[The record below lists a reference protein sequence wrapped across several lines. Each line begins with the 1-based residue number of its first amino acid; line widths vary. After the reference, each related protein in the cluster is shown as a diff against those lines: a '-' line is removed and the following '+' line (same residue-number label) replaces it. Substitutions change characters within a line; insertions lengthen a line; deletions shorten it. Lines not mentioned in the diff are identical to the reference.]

1 MLNLLEEGFNL
12 GLGVASV
19 ACAKVDDLVKDT
31 LEKVGVKPG
40 ENEDLK
46 AKLVEEGKAARE
58 KLSQSFKEHSEK
70 LGEYMPLSAKLDKI
84 LEKLDKLEADIT
96 ALKAD
101 K

>member
-19 ACAKVDDLVKDT
+19 TCSKVDDLVKDT

-40 ENEDLK
+40 EKEDLK

-70 LGEYMPLSAKLDKI
+70 LAEYMPLSAKLDKI
-84 LEKLDKLEADIT
+84 LEKLDKLEAEIA
-96 ALKAD
+96 ALKAE